1 METLMKKTLETI
13 NLGNIILDQNVRHQ
27 HLWHLK
33 SYNPNHLSNYSND
46 DLVKMAITIIGN
58 ILKGN
63 DPFDNEPT
71 LWFCEEQ
78 EEYVVQTGNTR
89 VITLMKLP
97 EIVDTNYKHFRT
109 IFEHEELV
117 KSFETVEGNFS
128 VIDREL
134 SDSEKRR
141 ENNVRSDQHWFAT
154 AIGYYYSLKK
164 KGVNAK
170 KLAAQE
176 GLSAKKIVELSKLQ
190 GLSAKAKSLCINDVI
205 GAKVA
210 VVLSKLD
217 KSDRELVVDHII
229 EKEYT
234 KIENPGRLMIILQN
248 SYTILEDDYP
258 MDAFANFCPVEEEPW
273 YLRVEDGMF
282 IKHLSKDPK
291 ASNNRKDLYY
301 HTMRK
306 PIYRLYPEAKV
317 LSKKPAGMVITEKR
331 TCMNGKPYIIGTE
344 LVFGCK
350 AESCEVHGF
359 KIEFGDEKAERKEK
373 VSAQNA
379 KQALES
385 AFKVADEFRE
395 INADPTV
402 TLNIISL
409 QFIFSKLKKKGVEAT
424 LEYLNSLIDPNADKP
439 ILVNDFE
446 FTMLLGEHDVPTKYG
461 LFHLFGQTKFEWI
474 CQFMS
479 LQWLKSNRH
488 LKNYVDSYLGELEVS
503 IEDQMVDE
511 DSLDKVV
518 ESDLNHRHDKLKEKI
533 ARENKKKSKVLD
545 FLVHM
550 LGINVDDEG
559 VHIDTDRVKDYL
571 LGSYEKDRVDVTMD
585 EGRVVVGLSHISK
598 NYYLYAQ
605 ILGIFKKDDEKYK
618 VFDENEII
626 TLINDRVNEFAPF
639 IGDYWN
645 QEEEDR
651 KFKANIQMRNAALVY
666 NSLYSH
672 LEENTDMF
680 FKGVSVKD
688 ILKEAI
694 AMVNITFKTASGG
707 KKLKLALTEP
717 SGNELRWRKA
727 DIGLT
732 GSQIDELIYWYVP
745 TSKIHAFLRNG

>member
-1 METLMKKTLETI
+1 
-13 NLGNIILDQNVRHQ
+13 
-27 HLWHLK
+27 
-33 SYNPNHLSNYSND
+33 
-46 DLVKMAITIIGN
+46 
-58 ILKGN
+58 
-63 DPFDNEPT
+63 
-71 LWFCEEQ
+71 
-78 EEYVVQTGNTR
+78 
-89 VITLMKLP
+89 
-97 EIVDTNYKHFRT
+97 
-109 IFEHEELV
+109 
-117 KSFETVEGNFS
+117 
-128 VIDREL
+128 
-134 SDSEKRR
+134 
-141 ENNVRSDQHWFAT
+141 
-154 AIGYYYSLKK
+154 
-164 KGVNAK
+164 
-170 KLAAQE
+170 
-176 GLSAKKIVELSKLQ
+176 
-190 GLSAKAKSLCINDVI
+190 
-205 GAKVA
+205 
-210 VVLSKLD
+210 
-217 KSDRELVVDHII
+217 
-229 EKEYT
+229 
-234 KIENPGRLMIILQN
+234 
-248 SYTILEDDYP
+248 
-258 MDAFANFCPVEEEPW
+258 
-273 YLRVEDGMF
+273 
-282 IKHLSKDPK
+282 
-291 ASNNRKDLYY
+291 
-301 HTMRK
+301 
-306 PIYRLYPEAKV
+306 
-317 LSKKPAGMVITEKR
+317 
-331 TCMNGKPYIIGTE
+331 
-344 LVFGCK
+344 
-350 AESCEVHGF
+350 
-359 KIEFGDEKAERKEK
+359 
-373 VSAQNA
+373 
-379 KQALES
+379 
-385 AFKVADEFRE
+385 
-395 INADPTV
+395 
-402 TLNIISL
+402 
-409 QFIFSKLKKKGVEAT
+409 
-424 LEYLNSLIDPNADKP
+424 
-439 ILVNDFE
+439 
-446 FTMLLGEHDVPTKYG
+446 
-461 LFHLFGQTKFEWI
+461 
-474 CQFMS
+474 MS